1 MHKAPLNIALVGNPN
16 CGKTTVF
23 NALTGSRQRVGNWPG
38 VTVEKKTGR
47 FQVHH
52 DAVIVTDLPGTY
64 SLEREDQGGSEDERI
79 AREFA
84 VHQKSDLIVNI
95 VDASNLHRNLFLTG
109 QLLDLGRPM
118 LVVLNMIDEVH
129 ARGETIDLDTLRTA
143 LGCPVVA
150 ISASRGHG
158 MAALKQE
165 IVRAARAATKPMPQ
179 VTLGIDLLARL
190 EELLQSAG
198 SASEL
203 AQLSRWNLLETLQ
216 DSRHEP
222 AALSSEERTLL
233 AQLRNQ
239 LALPFDGELDIAIA
253 SARYEAITQVC
264 QQAIARPR
272 EAGIS
277 LTERLD
283 RLALHR
289 FWGVPLFFAV
299 MYLMFLLS
307 INVGSC
313 FIDFFDILSNTILV
327 KGGAH
332 LLGSLGAPT
341 WLIVILAQGVGGGIQ
356 TVSTFI
362 PVIAAMFLCLSFLED
377 SGYLARAAMVMDRV
391 MRVIGLP
398 GKAFVPML
406 VGFGCNVP
414 AIMGTRT
421 LDNTRDRLLSI
432 TMIPYMS
439 CGARLP
445 VYALFAAA
453 FFPHNGQNVVFTLY
467 LTGIAV
473 AAVTGLILKHTLLPG
488 EASPFVMELPPYRLP
503 TLRGLLTRAWD
514 RLQGFIV
521 RAGKAIV
528 IVVAILNL
536 LNTLGVDG
544 SFGNENTD
552 HSLLATISRQITPVF
567 EPMGVQEDNW
577 PATVGIFTG
586 VFAKE
591 AVVGTLDA
599 LYTSMARNNS
609 KGEPEEPFSLSAGV
623 AKAIASVPEKLAEL
637 GGALTDPLGLN
648 VGDVDNEQLAA
659 KEREVHTSTFGQMR
673 LLFGTAAAG
682 MAYLLFVL
690 LYLPCVAAMGA
701 VYRETNLR
709 WTLLVAAWSFSMAWG
724 GGTLYYQSTRLASGH
739 APSAL
744 GWLIGIPL
752 VAALL
757 VLMLRIY
764 GSKPGRVLAVSGSPA
779 TACAKD
785 GGCGCC

>member
-1 MHKAPLNIALVGNPN
+1 MSTALNIALVGNPN

-47 FQVHH
+47 FQLQH
-52 DAVIVTDLPGTY
+52 DSIIVTDLPGTY
-64 SLEREDQGGSEDERI
+64 SLEREEHGGSEDERI
-79 AREFA
+79 AREYA
-84 VHQKSDLIVNI
+84 VHQACDLIVNV

-109 QLLDLGRPM
+109 QLLDLQRPM
-118 LVVLNMIDEVH
+118 LVVLNMMDEVA
-129 ARGETIDLDTLRTA
+129 ARGETIDLDQLSAA

-158 MAALKQE
+158 LARLKQE
-165 IVRAARAATKPMPQ
+165 IVRCAHAGKQPQARA
-179 VTLGIDLLARL
+179 TLGAGLTAMLDQLLLAVGGGSLLARMSRWSLL
-190 EELLQSAG
+190 EAVQDSRLEPEAL
-198 SASEL
+198 SASERQQLLQVRQQL
-203 AQLSRWNLLETLQ
+203 AQ
-216 DSRHEP
+216 
-222 AALSSEERTLL
+222 
-233 AQLRNQ
+233 
-239 LALPFDGELDIAIA
+239 PFDGELDIAIA
-253 SARYEAITQVC
+253 SARYEAINQVC
-264 QQAIARPR
+264 QQVIVRPR
-272 EAGIS
+272 EAGVS

-289 FWGVPLFFAV
+289 VWGVPLFFVV

-313 FIDFFDILSNTILV
+313 FIDFFDILSDTILV

-341 WLIVILAQGVGGGIQ
+341 WLVAVLAQGVGGGIQ

-453 FFPHNGQNVVFTLY
+453 FFPHNGQNVVFSLY

-488 EASPFVMELPPYRLP
+488 DASPFVMELPPYRLP

-514 RLQGFIV
+514 RLKGFIV

-567 EPMGVQEDNW
+567 EPMGVQQDNW

-599 LYTSMARNNS
+599 LYTSMARDS
-609 KGEPEEPFSLSAGV
+609 AKGEPEEPYSLSAGV
-623 AKAIASVPEKLAEL
+623 TRALASVPAKLSEL
-637 GGALTDPLGLN
+637 GGALSDPLGLN
-648 VGDVDNEQLAA
+648 VGDVDNEKLAA
-659 KEREVHTSTFGQMR
+659 QEREVHTSTFGQMR

-709 WTLLVAAWSFSMAWG
+709 WTLLVAAWSFTMAWG
-724 GGTLYYQSTRLASGH
+724 GGTLYYQAARLSSGA
-739 APSAL
+739 APQAL

-752 VAALL
+752 VAAVL
-757 VLMLRIY
+757 VGILRVY
-764 GSKPGRVLAVSGSPA
+764 GRRSGASLPNLAQPA

>member
-1 MHKAPLNIALVGNPN
+1 MSAQLNIALVGNPN

-47 FQVHH
+47 FQYQQDTV
-52 DAVIVTDLPGTY
+52 VVTDLPGTY
-64 SLEREDQGGSEDERI
+64 SLEREEQGGSEDERI
-79 AREFA
+79 AREY
-84 VHQKSDLIVNI
+84 VLHQGADLIVNI
-95 VDASNLHRNLFLTG
+95 IDASNLHRNLYLTG
-109 QLLDLGRPM
+109 QLLDLERPM

-129 ARGETIDLDTLRTA
+129 GRGETIDLEVLQQSLD
-143 LGCPVVA
+143 CPVVA

-158 MAALKQE
+158 MAALKQA
-165 IVRAARAATKPMPQ
+165 IISAAKQAIKPTQ
-179 VTLGIDLLARL
+179 SKTLGAGLATQL
-190 EELLQSAG
+190 SELLQQAG
-198 SASEL
+198 SASL
-203 AQLSRWNLLETLQ
+203 LSRMHRWSLLECVQ
-216 DSRHEP
+216 SSHNEP
-222 AALSSEERTLL
+222 DALTVEERRLL
-233 AQLRNQ
+233 AKLRDT
-239 LALPFDGELDIAIA
+239 LGLPFEGELDIAIA
-253 SARYEAITQVC
+253 SARYEAINQVC
-264 QQAIARPR
+264 HQAIARPR

-283 RLALHR
+283 RVALHR
-289 FWGVPLFFAV
+289 VWGVPLFFAV

-307 INVGSC
+307 INLGSC
-313 FIDFFDILSNTILV
+313 FIDFFDILSDTLLV
-327 KGGAH
+327 KGVGH
-332 LLGSLGAPT
+332 LLVSAGAPT
-341 WLIVILAQGVGGGIQ
+341 WLTVILAQGVGGGIK

-391 MRVIGLP
+391 MRIIGLP

-453 FFPHNGQNVVFTLY
+453 FFPRNGQNVVFGLY

-473 AAVTGLILKHTLLPG
+473 AAITGLILKHTLLPG

-514 RLQGFIV
+514 RLQGFIL

-536 LNTLGVDG
+536 LNTLGTDG

-552 HSLLATISRQITPVF
+552 HSLLATISRHVTPVF
-567 EPMGVQEDNW
+567 EPMGVQPDNW

-599 LYTSMARNNS
+599 LYTSMARNNA
-609 KGEPEEPFSLSAGV
+609 KGEPEEPYSVSAGI
-623 AKAIASVPEKLAEL
+623 AKAFASVPEKLSAL
-637 GGALTDPLGLN
+637 GSALSDPLGLN
-648 VGDVDNEQLAA
+648 VGDVNNEQLTA

-709 WTLLVAAWSFSMAWG
+709 WTLLVASWSFVMAWST
-724 GGTLYYQSTRLASGH
+724 GTLYFQSARLAAGGS
-739 APSAL
+739 SAL

-752 VAALL
+752 IAVLL
-757 VLMLRIY
+757 VLALRIY
-764 GSKPGRVLAVSGSPA
+764 GRQPGRLPVGTLPA
-779 TACAKD
+779 TACAKE